1 MKKKKLLFIT
11 PVNPLAKS
19 RGRNLRAYSWV
30 HHLIKKYEVT
40 ILCTSVS
47 GEFYQTDEKKQVSD
61 IPVHSYRKKLGFL
74 RRIFNLLLLK
84 PTAWNSVTGSFKKWI
99 GQEKIGQYDV
109 ILCFRHVNIPA
120 GFFLLKHLNC
130 SELWLDLD
138 EVDSEVKRQISTLQ
152 FRNGDIRQAMR
163 MRLESQLYRVQEW
176 LNLNRF
182 QKIFVTT
189 AAEKQKLRK
198 MYGIEKSEIF
208 ENKLSVHR
216 TDCKN
221 PGRPFRFLFVGNS
234 GYYPNF
240 DAISFIAD
248 EVIPSVR
255 EKTTIPFKCT
265 ILGGGDSNKLLEK
278 VRSANEMEYIYDLD
292 DLTELYDNTDAVLI
306 PLRAGGGSSFKL
318 IEAMSFSKPVVAT
331 PVGVRGFNLNP
342 GQEVLIGTTADEL
355 AEQCCKL
362 MENRD
367 LFRKL
372 SLNGQKWFIEHN
384 SFEPVF

>member
-61 IPVHSYRKKLGFL
+61 IPVHYYRKKLGFL

-109 ILCFRHVNIPA
+109 VLCFRLVNIPA
-120 GFFLLKHLNC
+120 GFFLFRQLNC

-138 EVDSEVKRQISTLQ
+138 EVDSDVKRQISTLQ
-152 FRNGDIRQAMR
+152 FCNGDIRQAMR

-198 MYGIEKSEIF
+198 IYSIEKSEIF
-208 ENKLSVHR
+208 ENKLAIRR

-234 GYYPNF
+234 GYYPNY

-265 ILGGGDSNKLLEK
+265 ILGGGDNNKLLEK
-278 VRSANEMEYIYDLD
+278 VRSADEIEYIYDLD

-318 IEAMSFSKPVVAT
+318 IEAMSFSKPIVAT

-342 GQEVLIGTTADEL
+342 DQEVLIGTTADEL

-362 MENRD
+362 MENTD

-372 SLNGQKWFIEHN
+372 SRNGQKWFIEHN